1 MKLQILNNYP
11 YENTIIYGYGGSASG
26 STVTMLKRLMPE
38 GYSVEA
44 FTYTQA
50 DCAKA
55 REEILAYI
63 REHDI
68 DLVMGSSL
76 GGFITHTLKG
86 VPRILINPCWLPS
99 EVLPSIG
106 APAELVATYAPFE
119 KWAEE
124 HAAEGHSLVHAF
136 FADAD
141 ELLGDKYVSAFLHH
155 YPESHCHRISSGHHL
170 SEEGARAIIE
180 HLCNN

>member
-1 MKLQILNNYP
+1 M
-11 YENTIIYGYGGSASG
+11 
-26 STVTMLKRLMPE
+26 
-38 GYSVEA
+38 
-44 FTYTQA
+44 
-50 DCAKA
+50 
-55 REEILAYI
+55 AYI

-76 GGFITHTLKG
+76 GGFITQTLKG
-86 VPRILINPCWLPS
+86 LPRILINPCWLPS
-99 EVLPSIG
+99 EVLPAIG

-124 HAAEGHSLVHAF
+124 HAAEDKSLVHAF

-141 ELLGDKYVSAFLHH
+141 ELLGDKYVSAFMCH
-155 YPESHCHRISSGHHL
+155 YPKSHCHRIHSRHHL

-180 HLCNN
+180 YLCNN

>member
-1 MKLQILNNYP
+1 MKILY
-11 YENTIIYGYGGSASG
+11 IYGYGGSATG

-99 EVLPSIG
+99 EVLPTIG

-124 HAAEGHSLVHAF
+124 HAAEDNSLVHAF

-141 ELLGDKYVSAFLHH
+141 ELLGDKYVSAFLRH

>member
-1 MKLQILNNYP
+1 MKILY
-11 YENTIIYGYGGSASG
+11 IYGYGGSAAG

-63 REHDI
+63 REHGI

-76 GGFITHTLKG
+76 GGFITHTLQG

-106 APAELVATYAPFE
+106 APAELVATYVPFE
-119 KWAEE
+119 RWAEE
-124 HAAEGHSLVHAF
+124 YAADDNTLVHAF

-155 YPESHCHRISSGHHL
+155 YPESHCHRIPSAHHL
-170 SEEGARAIIE
+170 SEDGARAIIE
-180 HLCNN
+180 YLCKNEL